1 MSKRQREPQTHER
14 KKGGRIILPALCG
27 IVGTLIILVV
37 IAALLPTTLSRFMGF
52 EVYNVV
58 SDSMTPRIPKGS
70 LVFVRSAEAGEIRA
84 GEVIAYDSYG
94 AVTVHRVKENRTLE
108 GEFITKGDANEE
120 EDLAPVPYSA
130 LIGRVERS
138 VPYLG
143 ELTSM
148 MSSPLGKIYMFAF
161 LLCGVLFNVLA
172 GRLREE

>member
-58 SDSMTPRIPKGS
+58 SGSMSPKIPKGS
-70 LVFVRSAEAGEIRA
+70 LVFVKSADGGEIEA
-84 GEVIAYDSYG
+84 GEVIAFDSNG
-94 AVTVHRVKENRTLE
+94 SVTVHRVKENRILE
-108 GEFITKGDANEE
+108 GEFITKGDANEN
-120 EDLAPVPYSA
+120 EDMTAVPYSA

-143 ELTSM
+143 ELTSILA
-148 MSSPLGKIYMFAF
+148 SSLGKIYMFAF

-172 GRLREE
+172 GRLRED

>member
-27 IVGTLIILVV
+27 IVGTLIIVLV

-58 SDSMTPRIPKGS
+58 SGSMSPKIPKGS
-70 LVFVRSAEAGEIRA
+70 LVFVKSADGGEIEA
-84 GEVIAYDSYG
+84 GEVIAFDSNG
-94 AVTVHRVKENRTLE
+94 SVTVHRVKENRILE
-108 GEFITKGDANEE
+108 DMTA
-120 EDLAPVPYSA
+120 VPYSA

-143 ELTSM
+143 ELTSILA
-148 MSSPLGKIYMFAF
+148 SSLGKIYMFAF

-172 GRLREE
+172 GRLRED